1 MSPSGR
7 FRRPARILDA
17 ATGGLSEQL
26 ARYKSQGSTILH
38 HWQHSN
44 SLWPGFFGVTS
55 SPSTSL
61 YPATSSL
68 TDRSLSIPSE
78 GIYCIAFSVKM
89 GNCRGHRQKGKAVAD
104 PLNPFIM

>member
-26 ARYKSQGSTILH
+26 ARYKPQGSTILH

-44 SLWPGFFGVTS
+44 SLWPGFFWRNQFAQDNT
-55 SPSTSL
+55 
-61 YPATSSL
+61 
-68 TDRSLSIPSE
+68 LS
-78 GIYCIAFSVKM
+78 
-89 GNCRGHRQKGKAVAD
+89 GHEQ
-104 PLNPFIM
+104 LN

>member
-1 MSPSGR
+1 MLLSGR

-17 ATGGLSEQL
+17 ATGGLSGQL
-26 ARYKSQGSTILH
+26 ARYKPQGSTILH

-55 SPSTSL
+55 SPRTSL

-68 TDRSLSIPSE
+68 TDRSPSIPSE
-78 GIYCIAFSVKM
+78 GISVQLLPALYVGRAGISVFSKEHQ
-89 GNCRGHRQKGKAVAD
+89 GLDH
-104 PLNPFIM
+104 